1 MKNLVRDALDRRGMT
16 PLEAHHRGMP
26 YQSVYRQYRGDR
38 NPSAE
43 YALLYERILGIPRSE
58 LRPDLWPPEGASSPA
73 DARESE
79 PGGIDGATPLRR
91 EREAEE

>member
-1 MKNLVRDALDRRGMT
+1 MGVPYHNIFKQYKGLRGVGPKSALIY
-16 PLEAHHRGMP
+16 EA
-26 YQSVYRQYRGDR
+26 V
-38 NPSAE
+38 
-43 YALLYERILGIPRSE
+43 LGIPRSE

-79 PGGIDGATPLRR
+79 PGGIAEAATLRR